1 LGNLNNSHLQISL
14 ANKQVHYLASKQLPQ
29 VLHLVLVTPLIHLP
43 LVLVALVLKTQIQI
57 KHKPLEDYLAKIQTL
72 NHLQTLSVQLIQ
84 LNHLKDLVVSV
95 NKLRPLLSP
104 SDNSQLV
111 LVLLVQGKE
120 YLVQSLV
127 SLQLSLQHQQVV

>member
-1 LGNLNNSHLQISL
+1 
-14 ANKQVHYLASKQLPQ
+14 
-29 VLHLVLVTPLIHLP
+29 
-43 LVLVALVLKTQIQI
+43 VALVLKTQIQI